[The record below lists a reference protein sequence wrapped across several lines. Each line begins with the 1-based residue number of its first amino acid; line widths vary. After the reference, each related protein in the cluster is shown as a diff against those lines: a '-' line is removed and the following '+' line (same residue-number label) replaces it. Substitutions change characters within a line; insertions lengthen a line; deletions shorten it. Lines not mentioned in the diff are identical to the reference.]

1 MLCKLH
7 MKDINLN
14 IKAINLN
21 IESLTQVNPLHNLVL
36 ISLNNCCRFQKHHHT
51 MNWFCTSML
60 MYLQSDVGIFIVQL
74 YSSSM
79 LVGMCISHDYALVFT
94 LTKMMILRIGFE
106 QFEYTYTYILYCCD
120 ADLIALLVA
129 ETTSRNTTSIQVIL
143 ISLLLRRL
151 IRFKTHMK
159 N

>member
-94 LTKMMILRIGFE
+94 LTKMMICAVVLSSSNIHTHTFFIVVTQILLPYWLQKQHHATLRV
-106 QFEYTYTYILYCCD
+106 Y
-120 ADLIALLVA
+120 
-129 ETTSRNTTSIQVIL
+129 R
-143 ISLLLRRL
+143 
-151 IRFKTHMK
+151 
-159 N
+159 